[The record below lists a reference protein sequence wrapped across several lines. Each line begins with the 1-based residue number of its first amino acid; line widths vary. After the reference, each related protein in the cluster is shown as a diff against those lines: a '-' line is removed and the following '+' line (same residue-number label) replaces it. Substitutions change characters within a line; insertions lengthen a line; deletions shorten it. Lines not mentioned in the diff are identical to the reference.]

1 MGTDKTK
8 SLLVALAPGLAL
20 DVLGLLAILNFALNN
35 DSNSLYLGIGIFVLG
50 GVIVAIRLL
59 AWQRDHAGRQ

>member
-1 MGTDKTK
+1 MDTDKTK
-8 SLLVALAPGLAL
+8 SLLVALAPGLVL
-20 DVLGLLAILNFALNN
+20 DVFGLLAMLNYAFNN

-50 GVIVAIRLL
+50 GVIMAIRLL